1 MNLLIVDEP
10 SARLVLPLHDPR
22 SVHLRRVLRVR
33 PGQSVRIGC
42 TNGPTGRGIVRNVGA
57 PTVIDVAWN
66 AAPQPRPA
74 VALAV
79 GHPRPPVLGRLLR
92 DLATIGIDH
101 IAVFGGALSER
112 GYLRSSVWDDAP
124 ALLRRGLQQGEH
136 TNLPTLSRHESVT
149 TALAALERLAT
160 QRVAESVVRLVAHR
174 TTEPVEIAPRAVRSD
189 AYHLLCVGPE
199 RGLTTGELDA
209 LDTAG
214 YRCVGLGSTTLR
226 TEIAANLL
234 CSLAAMRD
242 SA

>member
-10 SARLVLPLHDPR
+10 SARVVLPLHDQR
-22 SVHLRRVLRVR
+22 SIHLRRILCVR

-42 TNGPTGRGIVRNVGA
+42 TDGPTGRGIVRNVGA
-57 PTVIDVAWN
+57 MTVIDVAWN
-66 AAPQPRPA
+66 AAPQPRPT

-112 GYLRSSVWDDAP
+112 SYLHSSIWDDAP

-136 TNLPTLSRHESVT
+136 TNLPTLSRHESIT
-149 TALAALERLAT
+149 TALATIEGLAAH
-160 QRVAESVVRLVAHR
+160 RPVEAVVRLVAHR
-174 TTEPVEIAPRAVRSD
+174 TAEPVEIASRAVRGD

-214 YRCVGLGSTTLR
+214 YRRVGLGSATLR

-234 CSLAAMRD
+234 CSLAAMRGRG
-242 SA
+242 

>member
-10 SARLVLPLHDPR
+10 SARVVLPLHDRR
-22 SVHLRRVLRVR
+22 SIHLRRVLRVR
-33 PGQSVRIGC
+33 PGRSVRIGC
-42 TNGPTGRGIVRNVGA
+42 TNGPTGRGIVRNVEA
-57 PTVIDVAWN
+57 MTVIDVAWN
-66 AAPQPRPA
+66 VAPRPRPTL
-74 VALAV
+74 ALAV

-124 ALLRRGLQQGEH
+124 ALLRRGLQQGGH
-136 TNLPTLSRHESVT
+136 TNLPTLSRHESIT

-160 QRVAESVVRLVAHR
+160 HSPTASVVRLVAHR
-174 TTEPVEIAPRAVRSD
+174 TAEPVEIAPRAMRD
-189 AYHLLCVGPE
+189 GAYHLLCVGPE
-199 RGLTTGELDA
+199 RGLTTDELA
-209 LDTAG
+209 VLDTAG
-214 YRCVGLGSTTLR
+214 YRCVELGGATLR

-234 CSLAAMRD
+234 CSLAAMRG